1 MYSFINQKARL
12 EKIYVHTENL
22 LLVIL
27 DMITGFAPLIA
38 YLFGFL
44 FEESR
49 KIIIISLMIMIG
61 VNLFIKIS
69 VKKIIES

>member
-12 EKIYVHTENL
+12 EKVYVNTENL

-27 DMITGFAPLIA
+27 DMIAGFAPLIA
-38 YLFGFL
+38 FL
-44 FEESR
+44 FKESG

-69 VKKIIES
+69 VRNKIIES